1 MNNLINPNLKKFI
14 DEKIQNFINCLSSL
28 IKWEVKKI
36 ELQNWFDE
44 IQNNYFKILMF
55 IIAINK
61 WWMKSHID
69 EFIQKYEIDDNEEN
83 NNKISEYYNMFLE
96 IKDMFNKK

>member
-1 MNNLINPNLKKFI
+1 
-14 DEKIQNFINCLSSL
+14 
-28 IKWEVKKI
+28 
-36 ELQNWFDE
+36 
-44 IQNNYFKILMF
+44 MF

-61 WWMKSHID
+61 WWMKSHIN
-69 EFIQKYEIDDNEEN
+69 EFIEKYEIDDNEEN